1 VELQVAY
8 PVERRKTK
16 ILSGSLAASLMGL
29 ALISKARKD
38 KRRAKEEKK
47 LRKQYYSEALSRFIN
62 F

>member
-1 VELQVAY
+1 
-8 PVERRKTK
+8 VERRKTK
-16 ILSGSLAASLMGL
+16 ILSSSLAASLMGL